1 MRAAADGEDKTA
13 NGAAMEG
20 FASVRGSNAA
30 VWTSDLDI
38 CADREGKRKSG
49 PPPLKKRGKPQT
61 QGATEARSRGVP
73 VGRSHP
79 THLAMRS
86 STTSS

>member
-38 CADREGKRKSG
+38 GCARIEASGNLGHRPEETREATNTGRYRG
-49 PPPLKKRGKPQT
+49 PVKWRTRWSL
-61 QGATEARSRGVP
+61 
-73 VGRSHP
+73 
-79 THLAMRS
+79 S
-86 STTSS
+86 SDASCDA